1 MSLENW
7 SLEEGMLLNC
17 SPLELELECNAMCQM
32 EQMHIVSGARIS
44 HIAVYSD
51 LLQKKLQVN
60 LMWHHR
66 KVLKIEVLRQLKVIV
81 KSLIN

>member
-32 EQMHIVSGARIS
+32 EQKHIASRARIS

-51 LLQKKLQVN
+51 FLQKSFRLTSCGIT
-60 LMWHHR
+60 R
-66 KVLKIEVLRQLKVIV
+66 KC
-81 KSLIN
+81 